1 MASCFYYGKTGGCF
15 MWNAILHF
23 FIFGA
28 GTTAGVALMCIL
40 QIGKQEDEEL
50 EKMQRR
56 NEE

>member
-1 MASCFYYGKTGGCF
+1 